1 MFQLTTNAA
10 LTIDETR
17 RQSQIPTS
25 YGVRLSERRS
35 PSGDLGLQIT
45 FVEAPAPSDTV
56 TEQHGTHLFIAEEV
70 AGPLSEIALD
80 VSPAVADD
88 GSSPTTQLVLRP
100 QEPGETA

>member
-25 YGVRLSERRS
+25 YGVRLSGRRS

-56 TEQHGTHLFIAEEV
+56 TRWRERALRTLRSCQARRSTARRILSFDTIA
-70 AGPLSEIALD
+70 
-80 VSPAVADD
+80 
-88 GSSPTTQLVLRP
+88 
-100 QEPGETA
+100 